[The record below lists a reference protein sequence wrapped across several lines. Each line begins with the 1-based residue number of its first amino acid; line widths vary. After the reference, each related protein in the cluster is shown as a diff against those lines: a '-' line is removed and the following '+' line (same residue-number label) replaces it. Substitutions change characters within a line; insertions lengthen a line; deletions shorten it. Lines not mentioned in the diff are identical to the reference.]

1 VKQQITTLFAGGV
14 LALALFGAAMAGPLE
29 DGQAAVRKGD
39 YATAM
44 QYFRVLADQ
53 GNAVAQNNLGFMY
66 DQGLGVPQNYA
77 QAVVWY
83 RKAADQGDAAAQNN
97 LGRMY
102 DGGQGV
108 PQDYA
113 QAVVWLRK
121 AAEQG
126 NALGQVNLGT
136 MCDHGHGVPQDY
148 AQAHM
153 WYNLAASSAEDDAAR
168 NEAAKVRDLVAT
180 KMTPAQIAEAQ
191 RMAREWMQS
200 HPSKR

>member
-29 DGQAAVRKGD
+29 DGQAAVRNGD

-102 DGGQGV
+102 DGGHGV

-136 MCDHGHGVPQDY
+136 MYDHGHGVPQDY